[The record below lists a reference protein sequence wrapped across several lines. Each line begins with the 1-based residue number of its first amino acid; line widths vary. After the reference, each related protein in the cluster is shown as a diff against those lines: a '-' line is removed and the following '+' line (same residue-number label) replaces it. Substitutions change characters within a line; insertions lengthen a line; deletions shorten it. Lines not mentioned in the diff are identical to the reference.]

1 MKKRITVLIVA
12 VITTFCL
19 VAQPAMVHAESLS
32 EIMSDI
38 REAEKSLES
47 GREKERS
54 LISQIN
60 DLQSKIDELQGKIDE
75 EEARLEQLTKEL
87 EEAQKKVDTQNE
99 NLNDR
104 LRNMYKTSSVG
115 YVDVLLDSGSFSEFL
130 TNLELVK
137 IIYSKD
143 QQVLKEL
150 KIAREEV
157 EKKKTEVEELHA
169 ELEKAQAEVQAQ
181 KVTVEAKKKEV
192 ANDNDETEKLLD
204 ELKGEADR
212 LTAELKGEGSSG
224 GSYAGGEM
232 LWPAPY
238 CTQITSKY
246 GYRTH
251 PVTGVQNSFHTGID
265 LSRSKCHG
273 TAIIAANSGTVSRV
287 IWSNYGYGNYVMIDH
302 GGGIQTLY
310 AHCSNIYV
318 SKGQYVSR
326 GQTIAAVGTTG
337 NSTGPHLHF
346 EVRINGDYTNPYP
359 YIT

>member
-1 MKKRITVLIVA
+1 MKKRITVFIVA
-12 VITTFCL
+12 VITAFCL
-19 VAQPAMVHAESLS
+19 VAQPAMVHAESLD
-32 EIMSDI
+32 EIISDI
-38 REAEKSLES
+38 REAEKTLES
-47 GREKERS
+47 GKEKERS

-60 DLQSKIDELQGKIDE
+60 DLQSKIDELQVKIDE
-75 EEARLEQLTKEL
+75 EEIRLEQLTKEL

-104 LRNMYKTSSVG
+104 LRNMYKTSSIG

-150 KIAREEV
+150 KTAREEV

-169 ELEKAQAEVQAQ
+169 SLEQAQ
-181 KVTVEAKKKEV
+181 SEVEAQKATVEAKKKEV

-204 ELKGEADR
+204 ELKGEADK
-212 LTAELKGEGSSG
+212 LTAELKGQGSSG

-238 CTQITSKY
+238 CTYITSKY

-265 LSRSKCHG
+265 IAKNGCHG

-287 IWSNYGYGNYVMIDH
+287 VWSNYGYGNYLMIDH
-302 GGGIQTLY
+302 GGGVQTLY

-318 SKGQYVSR
+318 SKGTYVSR

>member
-12 VITTFCL
+12 VAAAICL
-19 VAQPAMVHAESLS
+19 VAQPVIVHAESLN
-32 EIMSDI
+32 EIISDI
-38 REAEKSLES
+38 RDVEKSLES

-54 LISQIN
+54 LMSQIN
-60 DLQSKIDELQGKIDE
+60 ELQDKIDSLQVKIDE
-75 EEARLEQLTKEL
+75 EENRLEKLEIEL
-87 EEAQKKVDTQNE
+87 EEAQKKVDTQNK

-137 IIYSKD
+137 IIYNKD
-143 QQVLKEL
+143 QEVLKEL

-157 EKKKTEVEELHA
+157 EKKKLEVEELHTA
-169 ELEKAQAEVQAQ
+169 LEEAQAEVKSQMA
-181 KVTVEAKKKEV
+181 TVEAKKAEV
-192 ANDNDETEKLLD
+192 ASDNKENEKMLN
-204 ELKGEADR
+204 ELKREADK
-212 LTAELKGEGSSG
+212 LTAELQGSDSFQG
-224 GSYAGGEM
+224 NYTGGEM

-238 CTQITSKY
+238 CTYITSAY

-265 LSRSKCHG
+265 LSRSGCHG
-273 TAIIAANSGTVSRV
+273 SKIIAANSGVVSRV
-287 IWSNYGYGNYVMIDH
+287 IWSNYGYGNYVMVDH

-318 SKGQYVSR
+318 SKGTYVSR

-346 EVRINGDYTNPYP
+346 EVRINGNYTNPYP

>member
-1 MKKRITVLIVA
+1 MKKRFTVCILA
-12 VITTFCL
+12 VFTAFCL
-19 VAQPAMVHAESLS
+19 VGQPALVHAESLD
-32 EIMSDI
+32 EIISDI
-38 REAEKSLES
+38 REVEKSLDS
-47 GREKERS
+47 GREQERS
-54 LISQIN
+54 LMSQIN
-60 DLQSKIDELQGKIDE
+60 ELQDKIDSLQVKIDE
-75 EEARLEQLTKEL
+75 EENRLEALEIEL

-99 NLNDR
+99 NLNSR
-104 LRNMYKTSSVG
+104 LRNMYKTSSIG
-115 YVDVLLDSGSFSEFL
+115 YVDVLLESGSFSEFL

-137 IIYSKD
+137 MIYSSD
-143 QQVLKEL
+143 QKVLQEL
-150 KIAREEV
+150 KVAREEV

-169 ELEKAQAEVQAQ
+169 SLQKAQSEVEAQ
-181 KVTVEAKKKEV
+181 KATVEAKKSAVAKDNKE
-192 ANDNDETEKLLD
+192 NEKMLS
-204 ELKGEADR
+204 ELKSEADK
-212 LTAELKGEGSSG
+212 LTAELQGSGSSG
-224 GSYAGGEM
+224 GNYTGGEM

-251 PVTGVQNSFHTGID
+251 PVTGVVNSFHTGID
-265 LSRSKCHG
+265 LSRSRCHG

-287 IWSNYGYGNYVMIDH
+287 IWSNYGYGNYVMVDH

-318 SKGQYVSR
+318 KKGQYVSR

-346 EVRINGDYTNPYP
+346 EVRINGNYTNPYP